1 MLIITLS
8 VVWAESVKQ
17 LMRKYNK
24 RTNLYAIFKFL
35 YSFSMYITLLK
46 KNIKISSIRKSATY
60 NYLLYFS
67 HNKQYPCEYQQA
79 SCYYGLLM
87 PVGQILKYVG
97 KHCEKRNVKEQTCES
112 VSSLTYIKIYTR
124 RKQRNCY

>member
-17 LMRKYNK
+17 LMREYNK

-46 KNIKISSIRKSATY
+46 KNIKISSIKKSATY
-60 NYLLYFS
+60 NYLLYLLFIFLTIS
-67 HNKQYPCEYQQA
+67 NIPANISRQVAITA
-79 SCYYGLLM
+79 SSCQL
-87 PVGQILKYVG
+87 
-97 KHCEKRNVKEQTCES
+97 VK
-112 VSSLTYIKIYTR
+112 SSNTLANIV
-124 RKQRNCY
+124 RKET